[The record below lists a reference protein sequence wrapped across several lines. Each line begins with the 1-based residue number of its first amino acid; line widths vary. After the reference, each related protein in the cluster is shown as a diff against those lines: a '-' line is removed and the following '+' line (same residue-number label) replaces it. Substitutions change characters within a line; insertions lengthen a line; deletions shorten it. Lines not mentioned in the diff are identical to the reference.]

1 MRRMA
6 AVRYQGLAC
15 PVPLGYP
22 QPMTSPRPEAPPL
35 VSNPLRG
42 IGWMCVAVAVF
53 AVQDT
58 TSKSATVIFGLPVL
72 QVVAM
77 RFIVNAVIN
86 AIYLGPH
93 NVPKLLRSARPGMQL
108 FRGGVMSLSTL
119 LNFTALKYLRM
130 DQTIAIT
137 FLTPLLVALL
147 AGPLLGEWVGWRRMV
162 AIVVGFIGVTIVV
175 RPDIG
180 GVHWAMSLSI
190 AATLCY
196 ALYNITTRYMA
207 PLDSA
212 AVMQFYTPLGGTLLF
227 GPTIFFVW
235 ETPQSLGAW
244 LILIACGMLG
254 SLSHWFL
261 ILAHRLA
268 PASLVAPFVYT
279 EIVWI
284 VALGVLIFRDWPDRW
299 TMTGAAIVIAS
310 GLYLFYRE
318 MVRARQ
324 RKSEMAAAA

>member
-1 MRRMA
+1 
-6 AVRYQGLAC
+6 
-15 PVPLGYP
+15 
-22 QPMTSPRPEAPPL
+22 
-35 VSNPLRG
+35 
-42 IGWMCVAVAVF
+42 MCVAVAIF

-58 TSKSATVIFGLPVL
+58 TSKAATVIFGLPVL

-77 RFIVNAVIN
+77 RFIVNVVIN
-86 AIYLGPH
+86 ALYLGPH

-108 FRGGVMSLSTL
+108 LRGGVMSLSTL

-162 AIVVGFIGVTIVV
+162 AIVVGFLGVAIVV

-180 GVHWAMSLSI
+180 FVHWAMLLSI
-190 AATLCY
+190 AATFCY
-196 ALYNITTRYMA
+196 ALYNIATRYMA

-212 AVMQFYTPLGGTLLF
+212 AVMQFYTPLGGLILF
-227 GPTIFFVW
+227 GPTVFFVW
-235 ETPQSLGAW
+235 ETPQSFAAW
-244 LILIACGMLG
+244 SILIACGLLG
-254 SLSHWFL
+254 SVSHWFL

-284 VALGVLIFRDWPDRW
+284 VALGALIFGDWPDAW
-299 TMTGAAIVIAS
+299 TLAGATIVIAS
-310 GLYLFYRE
+310 GLYLLYRE
-318 MVRARQ
+318 TVRARQ
-324 RKSEMAAAA
+324 QRSEARAGA